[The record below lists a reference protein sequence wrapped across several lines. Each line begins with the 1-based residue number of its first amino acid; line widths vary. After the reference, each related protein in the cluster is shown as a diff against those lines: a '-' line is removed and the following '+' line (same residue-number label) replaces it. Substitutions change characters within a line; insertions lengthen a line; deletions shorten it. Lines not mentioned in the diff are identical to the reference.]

1 MRPLTSLAP
10 LAAVLALSAAC
21 GRSDRARLPA
31 AEAAAP
37 EVVGVRAVKP
47 SARGAEVTR
56 ATGELRAR
64 NEAVLAAETSGRIE
78 RIRVDVGTRVKR
90 GDPLVELDASAARI
104 AVEQARAARAAAEAA
119 LRSARN
125 DHRRVEEL
133 ARGDAA
139 SAASL
144 DRATTGLEQAEAAA
158 RQAAAA
164 AKAAEDQLA
173 KHVLRAPFDGVITS
187 RLKSAGEYVTLMPP
201 TPLLGLVDLA
211 TIEVRASVPETVV
224 DLLRPGAELDCTVS
238 PSGKPFRARV
248 RSVGAVVEPGA
259 RTVDV
264 RADVVGER
272 IPELRPGALVEVAL
286 GAAGATAEGLFLPA
300 AAVRREP
307 DGAFVWTVQ
316 ADVVKRTA
324 VEVERLGP
332 GTVRVTS
339 GLGPQ
344 DLVVA
349 DGGPGLAEG
358 AKVRVLQ

>member
-1 MRPLTSLAP
+1 MRRLPRLAP
-10 LAAVLALSAAC
+10 LAAALALAAAC

-31 AEAAAP
+31 AEAAP

-47 SARGAEVTR
+47 AARGAEVTR

-90 GDPLVELDASAARI
+90 GEPLVELDASAARI
-104 AVEQARAARAAAEAA
+104 AVEQARAARAAADAA

-164 AKAAEDQLA
+164 EKAAEDQLA

-211 TIEVRASVPETVV
+211 TVEVRASVPETVV
-224 DLLRPGAELDCTVS
+224 DLLRPGAELGCTVS

-248 RSVGAVVEPGA
+248 RSVGAVVEPGT

-264 RADVVGER
+264 RADVLGER
-272 IPELRPGALVEVAL
+272 LPELRPGALVEVAL
-286 GAAGATAEGLFLPA
+286 GAGASAEGLFLPA
-300 AAVRREP
+300 AAVRREA

-316 ADVVKRTA
+316 ADAVKRTA

-339 GLGPQ
+339 GVGPQ